1 MKRIFYVG
9 GIIAVVAG
17 LLSCAGFPE
26 PASEGNSLVIGSL
39 ILDFPDGFY
48 DTPSKKFDMNV
59 QLSFRNVTQDAR
71 FDVYTNRGYF
81 YFQTNGTDQYVLEDF
96 QLLKITIGNTRY
108 SFSGR
113 PVNMKIA
120 TSPNK
125 VIYLGH
131 ILFTYTDPGATKR
144 RGRTTYYNYDTSVSV
159 DWDKDVL
166 RQYIIQKQADSR
178 WLALEIVEYNKRQ

>member
-1 MKRIFYVG
+1 MKQIVFIVG
-9 GIIAVVAG
+9 TVAVVIG

-26 PASEGNSLVIGSL
+26 PATEGNSLIIGSL

-48 DTPSKKFDMNV
+48 DTPPTKFDMNV
-59 QLSFRNVTQDAR
+59 QLSFRNVTQDTR

-108 SFSGR
+108 SFSGG
-113 PVNMKIA
+113 PVNMKMEN
-120 TSPNK
+120 SPNK

-131 ILFTYTDPGATKR
+131 IVFTYTAPGATQRK
-144 RGRTTYYNYDTSVSV
+144 GRTTYYNYDTSVSV

-166 RQYIIQKQADSR
+166 RQYIIQKQADSP
-178 WLALEIVEYNKRQ
+178 WLDREIVEYGKKE